1 MARSSMLIFQS
12 DLHSKNGHFPKGN
25 IFRAI
30 LNKIPT
36 QFFEDFEFTTLNF
49 MWKNKK
55 KKKNKDTK
63 AIFYNKR
70 TFGVITI
77 PNFKLYYRSIV
88 IKICFNIKTDK
99 LINRIMLKNKK

>member
-55 KKKNKDTK
+55 KKKTK
-63 AIFYNKR
+63 ILKQSFTIKELLELSPYLISNS
-70 TFGVITI
+70 ITD
-77 PNFKLYYRSIV
+77 L
-88 IKICFNIKTDK
+88 
-99 LINRIMLKNKK
+99 L